1 MGVGEMGQ
9 GGQKVQT
16 SSYKI
21 NQSWECNVH
30 HDDYCQQYC
39 IIHTKVAKRLNSSH
53 QDKEIIIWHD
63 RGVS

>member
-39 IIHTKVAKRLNSSH
+39 IIHLKGANGVNVKSSH
-53 QDKEIIIWHD
+53 HKNNNYNNMW
-63 RGVS
+63 